1 MSREYVLQAKP
12 ATAAN
17 VINCRPTVRREP
29 PFPNTAE
36 DIGCSP
42 RNRAANPPRK
52 LPAQAKRNIILP
64 LKKKK
69 KGDKISRKHL
79 LPVPAMRRESEAGV
93 STRPRLWTP

>member
-1 MSREYVLQAKP
+1 MWKKEERWDENRAGSYGLQAKC
-12 ATAAN
+12 AAAAN

-36 DIGCSP
+36 DIGCSS

-64 LKKKK
+64 FRKRKKKS
-69 KGDKISRKHL
+69 DKIPRKHL
-79 LPVPAMRRESEAGV
+79 LPVPALRR
-93 STRPRLWTP
+93 